1 VWGEIGFPGDDD
13 ADIEVAAT
21 IGGTLDK
28 CRLEELDD
36 RCRMFEDDIDSVN
49 ALFDSLIDWNLDSCA
64 LVLFVDASPPG
75 SKLCSVFL
83 LSSSLRNSEI
93 LSSSVCKE
101 PELPPALAS
110 ASIPEPGCTEE
121 DRLCLPLLFWSSST
135 TNLLAPPNDDLT
147 RRWLK
152 LLL

>member
-1 VWGEIGFPGDDD
+1 
-13 ADIEVAAT
+13 VAAT
-21 IGGTLDK
+21 IGGTLES

-36 RCRMFEDDIDSVN
+36 RCKIFDEDIDSVN
-49 ALFDSLIDWNLDSCA
+49 ALFESRIDWNFESWA

-75 SKLCSVFL
+75 SKLCRVFL
-83 LSSSLRNSEI
+83 LSNSFKNSEI

-101 PELPPALAS
+101 PELPPPPS
-110 ASIPEPGCTEE
+110 ARIPEPGCKEE
-121 DRLCLPLLFWSSST
+121 EMLCLPLLFWSSST
-135 TNLLAPPNDDLT
+135 SLLAPPNDERP